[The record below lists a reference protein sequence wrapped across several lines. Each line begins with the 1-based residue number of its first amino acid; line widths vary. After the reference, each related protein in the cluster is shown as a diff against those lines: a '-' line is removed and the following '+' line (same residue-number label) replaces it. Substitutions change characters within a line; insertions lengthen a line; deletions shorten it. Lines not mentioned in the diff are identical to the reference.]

1 MLMKIKAAETA
12 WMKRVTKGTAVMLV
26 AAASAMSAE
35 YALAQSST
43 DSTAQPMTH
52 ADRKAERAQAKADK
66 KARVAQAKADKK
78 KVEAQADADEAKAK
92 ANVKDAKDQ

>member
-1 MLMKIKAAETA
+1 MKIKAADTA
-12 WMKRVTKGTAVMLV
+12 RAKRVMQWTAMVLV
-26 AAASAMSAE
+26 AAASAMSVNHAV
-35 YALAQSST
+35 AQSTT

-52 ADRKAERAQAKADK
+52 ADQKAERAQAKADK

-78 KVEAQADADEAKAK
+78 KVEAQGEADEAKAK